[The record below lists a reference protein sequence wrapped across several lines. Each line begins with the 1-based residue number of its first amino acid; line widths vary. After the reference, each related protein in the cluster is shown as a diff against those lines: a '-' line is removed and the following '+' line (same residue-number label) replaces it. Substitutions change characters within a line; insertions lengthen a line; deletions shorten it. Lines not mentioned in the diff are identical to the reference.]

1 MADVRDLVPVSAEQV
16 AKESGMGKAREHS
29 VDFAKKSVTAAELRR
44 ARKEAF
50 SRVEAP
56 TGPQPKPKP
65 IRGVLPTSKE
75 LRRLTAI
82 HQSTAATAEMVAQ
95 DLDVDGAVGLTY
107 SALVAY
113 EYAQKKAELKRR
125 LAKAKD
131 KRRVEA
137 QWEKIVEAAQ
147 DALRKA
153 GVKEVS
159 AADLD
164 RVASELTRSK
174 ADFNTV
180 VDIAN
185 SARDV
190 IAVPFEGGIPTP
202 RGNFLTIYD
211 VFRDGLDIVLPVPPD
226 LCERPIEGRYTK
238 HFSYG
243 FSLSVRI
250 TYWCP
255 TWTNPFRTCEKTVTL
270 AGVSFA
276 LGLEV
281 GYRITCCGAVA
292 WGRRREDVCD
302 DPRLFGM
309 CGLHCEGGRRCW
321 HREDRFGH
329 VLQLRAWAHRRTEMH
344 RRRGNRLLR
353 QRSIRMDGHGTMPS
367 KGASLLSNCGH

>member
-16 AKESGMGKAREHS
+16 AKESGMGKAREHA
-29 VDFAKKSVTAAELRR
+29 VDFPKKSVTAAELRK

-50 SRVEAP
+50 SRVKAP

-65 IRGVLPTSKE
+65 INGVLPTSKE
-75 LRRLTAI
+75 LGRLTAI
-82 HQSTAATAEMVAQ
+82 HESTAATAEMVAQ

-113 EYAQKKAELKRR
+113 EYAQKKAELKQR

-159 AADLD
+159 EADLD

-174 ADFNTV
+174 ADFNAV
-180 VDIAN
+180 VEIAN

-190 IAVPFEGGIPTP
+190 IEVPFEGGIPTP

-226 LCERPIEGRYTK
+226 LCERPIEGRYTR

-243 FSLSVRI
+243 FSLSVRF

-255 TWTNPFRTCEKTVTL
+255 TWTNPFRTCTTTVTL

-281 GYRITCCGAVA
+281 GYRLTCCGAVA
-292 WGRRREDVCD
+292 WGQAYARTCATIVGITVCAD
-302 DPRLFGM
+302 CTARVVGVVGVGRTGSGTYCNYGLGLTAELKCTVGGVTVFYANVPFGWTVTGP
-309 CGLHCEGGRRCW
+309 CPPKALPC
-321 HREDRFGH
+321 
-329 VLQLRAWAHRRTEMH
+329 
-344 RRRGNRLLR
+344 
-353 QRSIRMDGHGTMPS
+353 
-367 KGASLLSNCGH
+367 